1 MPADDTVP
9 VGIYWDP
16 DVWDQARAAH
26 VADLR
31 YDPQAPAAFIQWL
44 HRSLEEYA
52 QRGPQGRATVSVSPP
67 QRRGPGQ
74 RQGRSR
80 MSPLRTSALALVDE
94 AVSLDLEQLGKL
106 SSRSGFV
113 YEAVATAVETA
124 RKRCPDGVLPPAP
137 PRLNTN
143 PHRRRPLR
151 RFPSGADV

>member
-1 MPADDTVP
+1 
-9 VGIYWDP
+9 
-16 DVWDQARAAH
+16 
-26 VADLR
+26 
-31 YDPQAPAAFIQWL
+31 
-44 HRSLEEYA
+44 
-52 QRGPQGRATVSVSPP
+52 
-67 QRRGPGQ
+67 
-74 RQGRSR
+74 
-80 MSPLRTSALALVDE
+80 MSPLRSSTLALVDE

-113 YEAVATAVETA
+113 HEAVTTAVETA